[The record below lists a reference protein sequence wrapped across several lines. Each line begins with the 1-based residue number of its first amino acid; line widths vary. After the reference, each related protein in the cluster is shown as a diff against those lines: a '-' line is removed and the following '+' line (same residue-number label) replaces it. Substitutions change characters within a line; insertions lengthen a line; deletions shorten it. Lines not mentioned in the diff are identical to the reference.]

1 MGRSRSRGASLQ
13 TQQLCPIPGGAL
25 MKRHFPGLYLESKND
40 NDLLEGLF
48 LARVEQASYRWHREK
63 PFFSL
68 QFSILEPKQYAGH
81 ILSGR
86 LYCTP
91 KALWKLN
98 WFLRDFGYDHDLFN
112 RDEVDEKALL
122 DLTGVVKTSRTTHNG
137 RSFLNLE
144 AFAPAGNWEEL
155 AASAIGNGG
164 GQENADNL

>member
-1 MGRSRSRGASLQ
+1 
-13 TQQLCPIPGGAL
+13 
-25 MKRHFPGLYLESKND
+25 MKRQFPGLHLESKNG
-40 NDLLEGLF
+40 NELLEGLF
-48 LARVEQASYRWHREK
+48 LARVEQAFYRLHREK

-68 QFSILEPKQYAGH
+68 QFSILEPKEYASH

-98 WFLRDFGYDHDLFN
+98 WFLRDFGYDHDLFI

-122 DLTGVVKTSRTTHNG
+122 DLTGVVQTSRTTLNG

-155 AASAIGNGG
+155 PVSAVGKGHSQGNG
-164 GQENADNL
+164 DDL

>member
-1 MGRSRSRGASLQ
+1 
-13 TQQLCPIPGGAL
+13 
-25 MKRHFPGLYLESKND
+25 MKRHFPGLHLESKNG

-48 LARVEQASYRWHREK
+48 LARVVQASYRWHREK

-68 QFSILEPKQYAGH
+68 QFSILEPKEYASH

-98 WFLRDFGYDHDLFN
+98 WFLRDFGYDHDLFT

-122 DLTGVVKTSRTTHNG
+122 GLRGVLRTSRTIRGG
-137 RSFLNLE
+137 RAFQNLE
-144 AFAPAGNWEEL
+144 AFAPAGEWEEV
-155 AASAIGNGG
+155 AVPTTQNEPNRGNGIG
-164 GQENADNL
+164 L